1 MVGTCPPEGHRISS
15 VHKEIA
21 SGGEI
26 CEHSGRTAGFPTRI
40 DAFALPFPATSRSG
54 RLLA

>member
-1 MVGTCPPEGHRISS
+1 MS
-15 VHKEIA
+15 VHKAIA
-21 SGGEI
+21 FEEEV

-40 DAFALPFPATSRSG
+40 NAFALPFPATSRSG